1 MMSYAQIAKE
11 IGSNEN
17 AVRRA
22 VNRALSKLK
31 KQTPFALQVMRMH
44 EAALRD
50 ARLEREGGY
59 PCQRK

>member
-22 VNRALSKLK
+22 VNRALSKIRANTPNALK
-31 KQTPFALQVMRMH
+31 VMRMQQ
-44 EAALRD
+44 AALRD
-50 ARLEREGGY
+50 ARLERERGY
-59 PCQRK
+59 PCQRN